1 MPAAGSGLPPVL
13 LLHGSGPGV
22 SAAEKRTYGRAAW
35 TKHAVSVLDAVG
47 IGQVDVIGN
56 SMGGAVALAMAAT
69 RPAAIRR
76 IVLMGSM
83 GVAMALPP
91 GLDAVWGYR
100 PGVEAM
106 REVIGLFAYDR
117 SLITDD
123 LVRMRYEAS
132 RNPAEFLDVVEPFLA
147 AASQTKAAEA

>member
-22 SAAEKRTYGRAAW
+22 SAAEKRAYGRAAW

-83 GVAMALPP
+83 GVAMAAPP

-100 PGVEAM
+100 PGVEVAVILGRPRRPAARLPPLPDQPLRALDDD
-106 REVIGLFAYDR
+106 RE
-117 SLITDD
+117 
-123 LVRMRYEAS
+123 EA
-132 RNPAEFLDVVEPFLA
+132 
-147 AASQTKAAEA
+147 

>member
-1 MPAAGSGLPPVL
+1 L

-91 GLDAVWGYR
+91 GLDAVWGVPARGRGGGHPR
-100 PGVEAM
+100 PSSPTGC
-106 REVIGLFAYDR
+106 
-117 SLITDD
+117 
-123 LVRMRYEAS
+123 
-132 RNPAEFLDVVEPFLA
+132 PA
-147 AASQTKAAEA
+147 AAST